1 MLQDQVLKLQEETT
15 AKDKTIREQ
24 ELEIA
29 EYHAA

>member
-29 EYHAA
+29 ECHAA